1 MKDKISIGIMDD
13 HTIIGHGLRAEL
25 EKNPDYDVVFTI
37 SDEAELFSQLIE
49 QVPDILILDVVT
61 TNSVGINTF
70 KNVLENYPQAKIIAY
85 TSLNSIALVD
95 MLLRCGVLGFVNK
108 RMPSSELQKAIETV
122 KENNIYLPQEYD
134 TVKRN
139 LKKERTVFELSKR
152 EIEVLELLAIGKK
165 TSEIAEIL
173 FISESTVETHRSH
186 LFRKLNA
193 TNLATLIKIATELG
207 YLTQY

>member
-1 MKDKISIGIMDD
+1 MNKLSIGIMDD
-13 HTIIGHGLRAEL
+13 HTIIGHGLCTEL
-25 EKNPDYDVVFTI
+25 QKNSDYHVIFVTFDEEK
-37 SDEAELFSQLIE
+37 LFSLLAE

-70 KNVLENYPQAKIIAY
+70 KKVLENYPQAKIIAY
-85 TSLNSIALVD
+85 TSLSSAILVD

-108 RMPSSELQKAIETV
+108 KMPFSELQKAIETV
-122 KENNIYLPQEYD
+122 KENTIYLPQEYD
-134 TVKRN
+134 TIKKN

-152 EIEVLELLAIGKK
+152 ETEILKLIASGKK

-173 FISESTVETHRSH
+173 FISESTVETHRSN

-193 TNLATLIKIATELG
+193 TNLATLISIATELG
-207 YLTQY
+207 YLS